1 MAKHADEA
9 LRESEDRLAV
19 AMSATQ
25 SGIFDFDIQNVK
37 VTWSDAAKYHFGL
50 SSDANVSYQ
59 TLLRAAHPEDRAR
72 VEELFETAMR
82 PEFGGRYAAQ
92 YRAIGVEDG
101 VERWLS
107 VSGRVVFG
115 SDGWPVRF
123 IGVTQDITALKR
135 LEDQMRQAQK
145 LEGIGQLA
153 GGVAHDFNNLITV
166 IAGYAQMA
174 LDELP
179 SDHPIRDCI
188 EEIQQA
194 GLRAT
199 GLTRQLLTFSRRQA
213 SESRPVVMNELVCDF
228 ERMLNRLVGE
238 DIELILSLD
247 PEAGLFRADPGQI
260 EQVIMNLVINARDAM
275 PNGGR
280 IFLETATFFADE
292 EYVQLRTGLTVGP
305 HVTLSVS
312 DTGSGMSDEVKAH
325 IFEPFFTTKEAG
337 KGTGLGL
344 STVYGIVT
352 QSGGTISV
360 YSEPGHGSTFKM
372 LFPAIQPEPQTI
384 TQPSIPAPK
393 LGYETILLTEDE
405 AGVRR
410 YVKRILERAG
420 YQLLEAGNGC
430 EALDV
435 ARQHRGPIHLLIT
448 DIVMPEM
455 GGVDLVSQF
464 SSIRPEVPVLC
475 MSGYSDRLWRRGEM
489 SGYIQKPFT
498 PKALLV
504 EVRSMLDAAESAA

>member
-1 MAKHADEA
+1 MVKQADQA
-9 LRESEDRLAV
+9 FRESDERLA
-19 AMSATQ
+19 AAITATEC
-25 SGIFDFDIQNVK
+25 GIFDFDFQNAEVM
-37 VTWSDAAKYHFGL
+37 WSDAAKHHFGL
-50 SSDANVSYQ
+50 QPESHVSYQ
-59 TLLRAAHPEDRAR
+59 TLVRGAHPNDRRR
-72 VEELFETAMR
+72 VEDLLREALR
-82 PEFGGRYAAQ
+82 PENGGRFASQ
-92 YRAIGVEDG
+92 YRTIGLEDG
-101 VERWLS
+101 FERWLS
-107 VSGRVVFG
+107 ITGHVTFGDDGRA
-115 SDGWPVRF
+115 VRF
-123 IGVTQDITALKR
+123 IGVTQDITVSKR
-135 LEDQMRQAQK
+135 LEGQMRQAQK

-166 IAGYAQMA
+166 ITGYAQMA

-179 SDHPIRDCI
+179 ADHPLRDSI
-188 EEIQQA
+188 EEIRQA

-199 GLTRQLLTFSRRQA
+199 SLTRQLLTFSRRQA
-213 SESRPVVMNELVCDF
+213 SEPRPVVMNDLVRDF

-238 DIELILSLD
+238 DIDLILSLD
-247 PEAGLFRADPGQI
+247 PEAGVLRADPGQI

-275 PNGGR
+275 PGGGR

-292 EYVQLRTGLTVGP
+292 EYVQLRSGLAVGP
-305 HVTLSVS
+305 YVMLSVS
-312 DTGSGMSDEVKAH
+312 DTGTGMTEEVKAH

-372 LFPAIQPEPQTI
+372 LFPAVQAEARTVAQQLTPT
-384 TQPSIPAPK
+384 PK
-393 LGYETILLTEDE
+393 RGYETILLTEDE
-405 AGVRR
+405 AGVRK

-420 YQLLEAGNGC
+420 YQLLEAANGH
-430 EALDV
+430 EAMDV

-455 GGVDLVSQF
+455 GGVDLVPQF

-475 MSGYSDRLWRRGEM
+475 MSGYSDRLWRCGEM
-489 SGYIQKPFT
+489 SGYLQKPFT

-504 EVRSMLDAAESAA
+504 EVRSMLDASEPVA